1 MCEKGDV
8 RYNAPNK
15 VSDSFK
21 FRLPALAARLPGL
34 DLDFA
39 NVTTVTTE
47 SRPSRDERD
56 DRDDRVTAPAAIAAR
71 RSLRLSPAPP
81 GRAIR
86 SEPGTSN
93 DCHSAA
99 GEL

>member
-47 SRPSRDERD
+47 SRPLLPWRQGGVNNRAVPYAASR
-56 DRDDRVTAPAAIAAR
+56 APAMVVTVPLVSCNSGGCQCR
-71 RSLRLSPAPP
+71 
-81 GRAIR
+81 
-86 SEPGTSN
+86 
-93 DCHSAA
+93 
-99 GEL
+99 